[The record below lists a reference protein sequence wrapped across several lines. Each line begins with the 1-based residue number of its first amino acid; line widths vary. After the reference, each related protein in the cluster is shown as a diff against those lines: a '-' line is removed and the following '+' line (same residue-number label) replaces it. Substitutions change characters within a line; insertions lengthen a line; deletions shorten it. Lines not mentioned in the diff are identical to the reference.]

1 MHLCFWWAFLDEEK
15 KLEEIK
21 GYLKKVTH
29 EFESLFESA
38 GGFEDSRIGN
48 GWDPSQINE
57 SIYIVTPMPFEEAIR
72 LIKMKKR
79 KIFGLNL
86 LKYFKSKSE
95 EEFEIIGKPI
105 IRFIPY
111 WAVSGFYECF
121 YFRGNSYRFYVQND
135 VIAVEVEGKVRNLL
149 TEDHFFKK
157 GISEGIKRTLQKLR
171 RFSNEKPKYFII
183 NDVTELARIYDECIV
198 YLDMNGNED
207 KFIGNFLKEN
217 LPLKKISEI
226 NEFKIEGVEV
236 QAIPPLESKE
246 DIVKK
251 VFQKIV
257 KPPKVFKRILSNRFE
272 ITRLD
277 LYYIPFYVF
286 KCKHKGFI
294 KEVSLHGITGEIFA

>member
-1 MHLCFWWAFLDEEK
+1 MNFLDEEE

-21 GYLKKVTH
+21 KYLKKVTH
-29 EFESLFESA
+29 DFESLFESA
-38 GGFEDSRIGN
+38 GSFEDSRIGN
-48 GWDPSQINE
+48 GWSPSQINE
-57 SIYIVTPMPFEEAIR
+57 SIYIVMPISLEEAIQ

-86 LKYFKSKSE
+86 LRYFKSKS

-111 WAVSGFYECF
+111 WAVGGYYECF

-149 TEDHFFKK
+149 TEDRFEK
-157 GISEGIKRTLQKLR
+157 GISEGIKRTLRKLSGSSTQR
-171 RFSNEKPKYFII
+171 PKYFII
-183 NDVTELARIYDECIV
+183 NDVTELARIYDECLI
-198 YLDMNGNED
+198 YLDINGNED
-207 KFIGNFLKEN
+207 KYIGEFLKEN

-226 NEFKIEGVEV
+226 NEFKMDGVDI

-246 DIVKK
+246 DVVRK
-251 VFQKIV
+251 VFQRIV
-257 KPPKVFKRILSNRFE
+257 KPPKVFKKILSNRFE

-286 KCKHKGFI
+286 KCKYGGLI
-294 KEVSLHGITGEIFA
+294 KEVSLHGVTGELFT